1 MKSVIT
7 TLVIVLV
14 LGSGGI
20 FAGEPEQI
28 GVYDSRAIA
37 IAWAGTEPF
46 INGIKDLKAR
56 HQEAKEAGDTE
67 LAEKLEAEGIAM
79 QEQMHFQGFST
90 APVDNILARFQ
101 ESMAAAM
108 EEAGVTVIVS
118 KWDEDGL
125 ALHTDAEQVDVTM
138 KLVLAMG
145 TNERQLDTVRNMGD
159 KPPVPLEELKKMLA
173 EGHE

>member
-7 TLVIVLV
+7 TLIVILV

-20 FAGEPEQI
+20 FAGEPERI

-46 INGIKDLKAR
+46 INEIKDLKAR

-67 LAEKLEAEGIAM
+67 LAEKLETEGVAM
-79 QEQMHFQGFST
+79 QERMHFQGFST
-90 APVDNILARFQ
+90 APVDNILAHFQ
-101 ESMAAAM
+101 ESIAIAM
-108 EEAGVTVIVS
+108 EKAGVTVIVS
-118 KWDEDGL
+118 KWDEEGL
-125 ALHTDAEQVDVTM
+125 ARHPDAEQVDVTM
-138 KLVLAMG
+138 ELVEVMG
-145 TNERQLDTVRNMGD
+145 TNERQLNSISQIGD
-159 KPPVPLEELKKMLA
+159 QPPVPMEELKKMLA